1 MQTLVEN
8 NFNNSPNIA
17 HIYFL
22 LYKQSPMNQAEK
34 ISEPTVS
41 LEFCYINVLPNL
53 NITFS
58 LKRDKEALRKL
69 KAAFGRLEEA
79 ARGSGGRE
87 GNGELN
93 KDKLPRTFC
102 GEIAFTDGGRE

>member
-1 MQTLVEN
+1 
-8 NFNNSPNIA
+8 
-17 HIYFL
+17 
-22 LYKQSPMNQAEK
+22 MNQAEK

-79 ARGSGGRE
+79 VRGS
-87 GNGELN
+87 NGELN